1 MKSLKVFSPAKLN
14 LSLFIGKKRKDG
26 FHTIYSLM
34 IPLKSLG
41 DTFIFSKTDQKK
53 ITLHADLSLPQKQN
67 LVWKA
72 ANLFFKKTRLT
83 PSHSIQ
89 IQKKIPL
96 GAGLGGGSSNAA
108 TTLLALNKL
117 YGSPLSFQVLKKLA
131 LQLGSDV
138 PFFLYNKPA
147 YVGGRGEKI
156 KPLKL
161 PLKEWFLVLNPGFP
175 ISTPWAYDQ
184 WDKANRANSLTKKRG
199 DVKNYTFFLKKGP
212 WKNDFEKVIF
222 TAYPQLEEAKQDL
235 MRLGASMAGL
245 SGSGPSLYGIFEK
258 KSLAQKAAKYFDK
271 QNWLVWV
278 TQGRS

>member
-1 MKSLKVFSPAKLN
+1 
-14 LSLFIGKKRKDG
+14 
-26 FHTIYSLM
+26 M

-41 DTFIFSKTDQKK
+41 DTLIFSKTEQKK
-53 ITLHADLSLPQKQN
+53 ITLLSTLGFPQKQN
-67 LVWKA
+67 IVWKA
-72 ANLFFKKTRLT
+72 ADLFFKTTRLT

-138 PFFLYNKPA
+138 PFFLYDKPA

-175 ISTPWAYDQ
+175 ISTPWAYAK

-199 DVKNYTFFLKKGP
+199 DVKNYTFFLKKDH
-212 WKNDFEKVIF
+212 WENDFEKVIF
-222 TAYPQLEEAKQDL
+222 PAYPRLEEAKQVL
-235 MRLGASMAGL
+235 MTLGASSAGL

-258 KSLAQKAAKYFDK
+258 RNLAWKAAKYFDK
-271 QNWLVWV
+271 QSWLVWV
-278 TQGRS
+278 TQKRS